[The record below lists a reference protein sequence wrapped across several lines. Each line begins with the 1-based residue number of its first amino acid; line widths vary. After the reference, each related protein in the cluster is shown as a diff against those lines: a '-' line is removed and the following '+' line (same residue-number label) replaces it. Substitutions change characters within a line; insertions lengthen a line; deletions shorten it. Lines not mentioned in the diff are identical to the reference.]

1 MDDARFDQDVRIGQ
15 GRRTPWHAPLQT
27 ESGMHA
33 PSRGRNHPR
42 RRQAKEWLVNEGA
55 RLYRDAR
62 RHTLAGQMIKLVLP
76 RHRSIRRRLDK
87 SIRAATYSTIRRR
100 VREPTLSVLYYILY
114 YNSINFFF
122 QNLLSLIKFIET
134 ISNI

>member
-100 VREPTLSVLYYILY
+100 VRELLSPFYIIFYIITRLT
-114 YNSINFFF
+114 FFF
-122 QNLLSLIKFIET
+122 KIY
-134 ISNI
+134 

>member
-1 MDDARFDQDVRIGQ
+1 
-15 GRRTPWHAPLQT
+15 
-27 ESGMHA
+27 MHA

-100 VREPTLSVLYYILY
+100 VRELLSPFYIIFYIITRLT
-114 YNSINFFF
+114 FFF
-122 QNLLSLIKFIET
+122 KIY
-134 ISNI
+134 